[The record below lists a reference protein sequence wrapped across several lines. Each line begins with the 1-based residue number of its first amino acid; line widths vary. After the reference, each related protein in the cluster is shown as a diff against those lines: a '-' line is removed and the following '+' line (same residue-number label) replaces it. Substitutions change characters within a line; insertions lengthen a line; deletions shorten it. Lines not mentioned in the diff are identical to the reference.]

1 LPRRIP
7 DEYADIES
15 LGGSMSTASSQPAGE
30 RRTFEIGLVMAGAI
44 SAGAYTA
51 GVVDFLLEALDQW
64 YAVHDG
70 NPPHDVKLRVIS
82 GASAGGMVGS
92 ILMASFGGD
101 RLAPVRSRPAP
112 GEHSANELYR
122 AWVQEIDI
130 APLLGSKDL
139 QKNRVLSALDC
150 TKLRELAQHAIEVKP
165 VTTPPLS
172 ERRPYLADPLELIV
186 TIANLRG
193 VPYRLGLKGGNERM
207 TLHADYMR
215 FAIGANTLAEPAM
228 VLDPTDYSSEP
239 WKLLAKAALA
249 TGAFPFALAPHGLS
263 RPWQD
268 YARKRWPITSYK
280 DGKQVVEFRE
290 LIPETGDDGELYE
303 FLSVDGGLLNN
314 EPFDLAHSALAPA
327 TGHNERS
334 GDKSDRAII
343 LIAPF
348 PSGAPAKYTPPG
360 GLLSFGGAIL
370 NTLLEQVRFNPEVLV
385 LAADENVYS
394 RFLISPKRD
403 EDFKGGNIACGAL
416 DGFGGFIH
424 EDFRHHDFML
434 GRYNCQRFLK
444 KHFTLPCD
452 DAGGSSGR
460 NPLFAVAELLHMH
473 RVTPPGKQNEEL
485 PIIPCV
491 GTAAEPLR
499 QPDWPNYSSAKLDK
513 LITQIDSRLMKVG
526 ELLINEHAKGFASRN
541 LLKFA
546 IWSQKNKTL
555 EWLRKRVVL
564 DLEKGHNIH
573 VTRAATRSRA
583 SEWVPWLLA
592 AGAIAAVVAL
602 AVTIIAP

>member
-1 LPRRIP
+1 
-7 DEYADIES
+7 
-15 LGGSMSTASSQPAGE
+15 MSVASSQPAGE

-70 NPPHDVKLRVIS
+70 SPPHDVKLRVIS

-101 RLAPVRSRPAP
+101 RLGPVRSRPAP
-112 GEHSANELYR
+112 GERSSNELYR

-139 QKNRVLSALDC
+139 QTNRLLSALDC
-150 TKLRELAQHAIEVKP
+150 TKLHEIAQHAIEVKP
-165 VTTPPLS
+165 VTIPPLFQ
-172 ERRPYLADPLELIV
+172 RRPYLADPLELIV
-186 TIANLRG
+186 TVANLRG
-193 VPYRLGLKGGNERM
+193 VPYRLGLKGGHERM

-215 FAIGANTLAEPAM
+215 FAIGANALAEPAIT
-228 VLDPTDYSSEP
+228 LDPADYSAEP

-280 DGKQVVEFRE
+280 DGKQVIEFRE
-290 LIPETGDDGELYE
+290 LIPETGDEGEVYE

-327 TGHNERS
+327 IGHNERS

-360 GLLSFGGAIL
+360 GPLSFGGAIL

-385 LAADENVYS
+385 LATDENVYS
-394 RFLISPKRD
+394 RFLISPKRSD
-403 EDFKGGNIACGAL
+403 DFKGGNIACGAL
-416 DGFGGFIH
+416 EGFGGFIH
-424 EDFRHHDFML
+424 EEFRHHDFML
-434 GRYNCQRFLK
+434 GRYNCQQFLK
-444 KHFTLPCD
+444 KHFTLPCEEAG
-452 DAGGSSGR
+452 DAGGR
-460 NPLFAVAELLHMH
+460 NPLFAVAELLHAH
-473 RVTPPGKQNEEL
+473 RVTPPGKRSAEL

-491 GTAAEPLR
+491 GTAAAPLP
-499 QPDWPNYSSAKLDK
+499 QPEWPHYPSAKLDT
-513 LITQIDSRLMKVG
+513 LIAQIDSRFSRVG
-526 ELLINEHAKGFASRN
+526 ELLINAHAKGFMSRN

-546 IWSQKNKTL
+546 IWSQKSKTL
-555 EWLRKRVVL
+555 EWFRKTIIL
-564 DLEKGHNIH
+564 DLEKGHDIR
-573 VTRAATRSRA
+573 VIPATRGSRA
-583 SEWVPWLLA
+583 SLWVPWLLA
-592 AGAIAAVVAL
+592 AAAFAAMGALVIAVL
-602 AVTIIAP
+602 KP